1 MRRLITVI
9 ALAASAALA
18 AAGPALAAGA
28 HAPAIAACRASGAQA
43 SCTVTATIRHPG
55 IIRAHAT
62 ARPAQ
67 HVTVT
72 WSMTCTSGK
81 ASQSAMGSFT
91 AKTPVSRILR
101 HPFRHPASCKVT
113 ATTRLAKTGHLH
125 AWLTDQ
131 NS

>member
-9 ALAASAALA
+9 ALAASAALVG
-18 AAGPALAAGA
+18 GPALAAGG
-28 HAPAIAACRASGAQA
+28 HARTATCRASGAQA
-43 SCTVTATIRHPG
+43 TCTTTATIRHPG
-55 IIRAHAT
+55 VIRAHAI

-72 WSMTCTSGK
+72 WWMTCKSGK
-81 ASQSAMGSFT
+81 SSRSAMGSFT
-91 AKTPVSRILR
+91 AKTPVSKILR

-113 ATTRLAKTGHLH
+113 ATTKLARKGHLH
-125 AWLTDQ
+125 AWLTAR

>member
-18 AAGPALAAGA
+18 AAPALAAGA
-28 HAPAIAACRASGAQA
+28 HTTTTATCRASGAQA

-55 IIRAHAT
+55 IIRAHAS

-72 WSMTCTSGK
+72 WSMTCASGK
-81 ASQSAMGSFT
+81 SSRSAMGSFT
-91 AKTPVSRILR
+91 AKTPVSRILP

-113 ATTRLAKTGHLH
+113 ATTMLAKKGHLH

-131 NS
+131 DS